1 MIMVRLI
8 WRCRILANR
17 GRPKSDDPKDERIT
31 VRFTDEEYQL
41 LKECADNSNQ
51 TIAQFIREA
60 VKDKLTKDS

>member
-1 MIMVRLI
+1 M
-8 WRCRILANR
+8 ANR